1 MSTQISL
8 ANESNKAIRTL
19 GMRSTATPIRRE
31 IEQELSRGSAVS
43 IDFSNKDATQSFVDE
58 LIGALVLK
66 YGRPVLAK
74 ISFKNCSDD
83 VKSIIRFVI
92 NDRVHQIETER
103 AIA

>member
-8 ANESNKAIRTL
+8 ATGSETIRTL
-19 GMRSTATPIRRE
+19 GMRSTATPIRMKIENE
-31 IEQELSRGSAVS
+31 ISIGNAVS

-58 LIGALVLK
+58 LVGALVLK
-66 YGRPVLAK
+66 YGRPVLSQ

-83 VKSIIRFVI
+83 LKSIIRFVI
-92 NDRVHQIETER
+92 NDRVQQVENHR